1 MLREYSIVQPAN
13 NLRLVGDILTL
24 NTELKGTPNKL
35 ETVYITAG
43 GSVGAKTAVG
53 LIPPKF

>member
-1 MLREYSIVQPAN
+1 MQPPN